1 LTLRI
6 GIDFDNTLACYD
18 QVFTALARELN
29 LIDLSEVKTKQ
40 EIRAQAR
47 LRDERL
53 WQRMQGMVYGQRMQ
67 QAALFLGAAEF
78 LSHCAASGVEVYI
91 VSHKTRLG
99 HFDETQTDLREAA
112 RLWMRHQGFFDRYAI
127 LEENLYFESTQSDKI
142 ARINS
147 LQCDFFIDDLP
158 EILHHPELAHPIKKI
173 LFNSN
178 AGAAAADVIT
188 CGSWPEIEAVIFGR

>member
-1 LTLRI
+1 MRI

-18 QVFTALARELN
+18 HVFTALARELN

-47 LRDERL
+47 LRDELL

-67 QAALFLGAAEF
+67 QAELFSGAAEF
-78 LSHCAASGVEVYI
+78 LSHCAANRVDVYI

-99 HFDETQTDLREAA
+99 HFDETRTDLREAA

-127 LEENLYFESTQSDKI
+127 LEENLYFEASQSDKI

-147 LQCDFFIDDLP
+147 LQCDYFIDDLP
-158 EILHHPELAHPIKKI
+158 EILHHPDLSHDIKKL
-173 LFNSN
+173 LFN
-178 AGAAAADVIT
+178 GAAAGVLGDVTT
-188 CGSWPEIEAVIFGR
+188 CASWREIRVVIFGI

>member
-18 QVFTALARELN
+18 QVFSDLARELN
-29 LIDLSEVKTKQ
+29 LIGVSEVKTKQ
-40 EIRAQAR
+40 QIREQAR
-47 LRDERL
+47 LCDERL
-53 WQRMQGMVYGQRMQ
+53 WQRMQGIVYGQRMQ
-67 QAALFLGAAEF
+67 QAALFSGAAEF
-78 LSHCAASGVEVYI
+78 LSHCAANRVEVHI

-99 HFDETQTDLREAA
+99 HHDETQTDLRDAA
-112 RLWMRHQGFFDRYAI
+112 RLWMRNQGFFDRYAI

-142 ARINS
+142 ARINN

-158 EILHHPELAHPIKKI
+158 EILHHPELAQPIKKI

-178 AGAAAADVIT
+178 AGPDDVTT